1 MYSLILDLGKQVR
14 DIKMNLEIKENI
26 VSKLKIRPD
35 IKLPSLPMD
44 DYNIFMSFGRSIQGE
59 EGKHARHALVPN
71 FFSNFRCLYCNIQ
84 LPLCIFRFV
93 SYSLKDKDRTVT
105 QILLLKI

>member
-26 VSKLKIRPD
+26 VSKLKIRPN

-59 EGKHARHALVPN
+59 GQTRPTRSGTQL
-71 FFSNFRCLYCNIQ
+71 FF
-84 LPLCIFRFV
+84 PIFVAFIV
-93 SYSLKDKDRTVT
+93 ISSYRYAFLGSSATA
-105 QILLLKI
+105 

>member
-26 VSKLKIRPD
+26 VSKLKIRPN
-35 IKLPSLPMD
+35 IKLQSLPMD

-59 EGKHARHALVPN
+59 EGKHAPHALVPN
-71 FFSNFRCLYCNIQ
+71 FFF
-84 LPLCIFRFV
+84 PIFVAFIV
-93 SYSLKDKDRTVT
+93 ISSYRYAFLGSSATV
-105 QILLLKI
+105 